1 MNQHNYHYESTID
14 NTVYRGIIIVNHLM
28 GLKTLAEFLNE
39 IPLLKEQGI
48 HCGYLMEINSNYG
61 TAHKTSYNQNQIL
74 QLFNKNK
81 INTLIITRKMLQESL
96 K

>member
-1 MNQHNYHYESTID
+1 
-14 NTVYRGIIIVNHLM
+14 M
-28 GLKTLAEFLNE
+28 GLKTICEILNE
-39 IPLLKEQGI
+39 IPMLKEQGI
-48 HCGYLMEINSNYG
+48 HCGYLMEINNSHG
-61 TAHKTSYNQNQIL
+61 TNYNQNQIL